1 MSLEKVIQ
9 YAKERGITS
18 RSRILNIT
26 HVDLDGIVSTINL
39 KNHFNEVFFV
49 QKNYDAINEYFTDV
63 IFKNR
68 CTFKKPDFII
78 VTDISLKEEVVE
90 ECKERGINL
99 LILDH
104 HETAYNLNK
113 YENVY
118 VDEGD
123 ELSGAGVT
131 LEFIKGIGYKSDK
144 LDKLNDIANQF
155 DLFIFKRRPELRKF
169 KVHGKPRSLAEMLN
183 TLYFKSNYD
192 KEDFIGRW
200 MDGWGKGFTKFEVQ
214 RVKDEQKEALENLE
228 SIVGNPGIE
237 VHLDEDKV
245 LILNNKFIVYT
256 GEHYLDVEN
265 KQMVI
270 FYNPE
275 KMKFSGRVNDNSNI
289 NIGKIFQTLAK
300 KFDFVGNGG
309 GHEKAGGG
317 NLLGN
322 DHLEKFIESVVKLA
336 QYYNKEK
343 E

>member
-9 YAKERGITS
+9 YANERKIS
-18 RSRILNIT
+18 KNSRILNVT

-49 QKNYDAINEYFTDV
+49 QKNYDKINEYFKDV
-63 IFKNR
+63 IFANR
-68 CTFKKPDFII
+68 CTFKNPDFII
-78 VTDISLKEEVVE
+78 VTDISLTEEVVE
-90 ECKERGINL
+90 ECEERGINL

-113 YENVY
+113 YDNVY
-118 VDEGD
+118 VDEGE

-131 LEFIKGIGYKSDK
+131 LEFIKGIGFESNK

-155 DLFIFKRRPELRKF
+155 DLFLFKQRPELRKF
-169 KVHGKPRSLAEMLN
+169 KISGKPRSLAEMLN
-183 TLYFKSNYD
+183 TLYFKSNFD

-200 MDGWGKGFTKFEVQ
+200 LYGWGSGFTSFEVQ
-214 RVKDEQKEALENLE
+214 MIKDEEKLAKENLE
-228 SIVGNPGIE
+228 KILDNPGIE
-237 VHLDEDKV
+237 VQLDEDKV
-245 LILNNKFIVYT
+245 LILNNQFIVYT
-256 GEHYLDVEN
+256 GEHYLDFLD

-275 KMKFSGRVNDNSNI
+275 RMKFSGRVNDKSNI

-317 NLLGN
+317 NLLSN

-336 QYYNKEK
+336 QYYSKEK
-343 E
+343 K